1 MEKSPENKERP
12 NKTETAPQDRK
23 VKEETA
29 RALGRAAINNA
40 NKR

>member
-12 NKTETAPQDRK
+12 NKSELAAQQRK

-29 RALGRAAINNA
+29 RALGRAAINDT
-40 NKR
+40 KKT